1 MKFTEEEFSEKL
13 KKSLTSDGKKP
24 MQMSERTFKKFV
36 GKIYKRIE
44 KYDEESEL
52 DASVEEY
59 LEELE
64 ELEGNYNKDRA
75 DFVKDW
81 KEKHPDKKEPEKKEP
96 EKKEP
101 EKKDPNTDK
110 DTDERITSLLKKV
123 EEMQAEM
130 KEAKTKAAISKK
142 RDELKSTLK
151 KAGIDDSEW
160 IKGYLGKLN
169 ITEDTDVDSEKDD
182 ALKLY
187 NRQNVSPS
195 HETPGYTGGGNG
207 KPDLSY
213 LGIE

>member
-44 KYDEESEL
+44 KYDEEAEL
-52 DASVEEY
+52 DTSVEEY

-96 EKKEP
+96 NE
-101 EKKDPNTDK
+101 DK

-195 HETPGYTGGGNG
+195 HATPGYTGGGNG

-213 LGIE
+213 LGI

>member
-59 LEELE
+59 LEEFE

-75 DFVKDW
+75 DLVKDW

-96 EKKEP
+96 NK
-101 EKKDPNTDK
+101 DK

-195 HETPGYTGGGNG
+195 HATPGYTGGGNG

-213 LGIE
+213 LGI

>member
-13 KKSLTSDGKKP
+13 KKSLTSEGKKP

-44 KYDEESEL
+44 KYDEEAEL

-81 KEKHPDKKEPEKKEP
+81 KEKHPDKKEPV
-96 EKKEP
+96 
-101 EKKDPNTDK
+101 KKDPNNDK
-110 DTDERITSLLKKV
+110 DTDERITSLLEKV

-195 HETPGYTGGGNG
+195 HATPGYTGGGNG

-213 LGIE
+213 LGI

>member
-24 MQMSERTFKKFV
+24 MQMSERTFNKFV
-36 GKIYKRIE
+36 GKIYKRIG

-59 LEELE
+59 LEEFE

-96 EKKEP
+96 NE
-101 EKKDPNTDK
+101 DK

-195 HETPGYTGGGNG
+195 YQTPGYTGGGNG

-213 LGIE
+213 LGI

>member
-13 KKSLTSDGKKP
+13 KKSLTSGGKKP

-59 LEELE
+59 LEEFE

-81 KEKHPDKKEPEKKEP
+81 KEKHPDKKEPNKEP
-96 EKKEP
+96 NK
-101 EKKDPNTDK
+101 DK
-110 DTDERITSLLKKV
+110 DTDERIASLLQKV

-195 HETPGYTGGGNG
+195 HATPGYTGGGNG

-213 LGIE
+213 LGI

>member
-59 LEELE
+59 LEEFE

-81 KEKHPDKKEPEKKEP
+81 KEKHPDKKEPNKEP
-96 EKKEP
+96 NKEP
-101 EKKDPNTDK
+101 KEGK
-110 DTDERITSLLKKV
+110 DTDERITSLLQKV

-195 HETPGYTGGGNG
+195 HATPGYTGGGNG
-207 KPDLSY
+207 KPDLTY
-213 LGIE
+213 LGI

>member
-13 KKSLTSDGKKP
+13 KKSLTSEGKKP
-24 MQMSERTFKKFV
+24 MQMSERTFNKFV

-81 KEKHPDKKEPEKKEP
+81 KEKHPDKKEPNKEP
-96 EKKEP
+96 NKEP
-101 EKKDPNTDK
+101 KEGK

-187 NRQNVSPS
+187 NRQNVSLS

-213 LGIE
+213 LGI

>member
-59 LEELE
+59 LEEFE

-81 KEKHPDKKEPEKKEP
+81 KEKHPDKKEPEKK
-96 EKKEP
+96 
-101 EKKDPNTDK
+101 DPNTDK
-110 DTDERITSLLKKV
+110 DTDERITSLLRKV

-195 HETPGYTGGGNG
+195 HATPGYTGGGNG

-213 LGIE
+213 LGI

>member
-13 KKSLTSDGKKP
+13 KKSLTSEGKKP

-59 LEELE
+59 LEEFE

-81 KEKHPDKKEPEKKEP
+81 KEKHPDKKEPNKEP
-96 EKKEP
+96 NKEP
-101 EKKDPNTDK
+101 SKDK

-151 KAGIDDSEW
+151 KAGIDDTEW

-195 HETPGYTGGGNG
+195 HATPGYTGGGNG

-213 LGIE
+213 LGI

>member
-81 KEKHPDKKEPEKKEP
+81 KEKHPDKKEP

-195 HETPGYTGGGNG
+195 HAAPGYTGGGNG
-207 KPDLSY
+207 KPDLS
-213 LGIE
+213 

>member
-13 KKSLTSDGKKP
+13 KKSLTSEGKKP

-44 KYDEESEL
+44 KYDEEAEL

-59 LEELE
+59 LEEFE

-81 KEKHPDKKEPEKKEP
+81 KEKHPDKKEPEKK
-96 EKKEP
+96 
-101 EKKDPNTDK
+101 DPNNGK

-195 HETPGYTGGGNG
+195 HATPGYTGGGNG

-213 LGIE
+213 LGI

>member
-81 KEKHPDKKEPEKKEP
+81 KEKHPDKKEPEKK
-96 EKKEP
+96 
-101 EKKDPNTDK
+101 DPNTDK
-110 DTDERITSLLKKV
+110 DTDERITSLLQKV

-195 HETPGYTGGGNG
+195 HATPGYTGGGNG

-213 LGIE
+213 LGI

>member
-75 DFVKDW
+75 DFVKEW
-81 KEKHPDKKEPEKKEP
+81 KEKHPDKKEPEN
-96 EKKEP
+96 
-101 EKKDPNTDK
+101 KDPNTDK

-213 LGIE
+213 LGI

>member
-52 DASVEEY
+52 DASVKEY
-59 LEELE
+59 LEEFE

-81 KEKHPDKKEPEKKEP
+81 KEKHPDKKD
-96 EKKEP
+96 P
-101 EKKDPNTDK
+101 EKKDPNK
-110 DTDERITSLLKKV
+110 DTDERISTLL
-123 EEMQAEM
+123 EEIKEMKAEM

-195 HETPGYTGGGNG
+195 HQTPGYTGGGNG

-213 LGIE
+213 LGI

>member
-13 KKSLTSDGKKP
+13 KKSLTSEGKKP

-81 KEKHPDKKEPEKKEP
+81 KEKHPDKKEPNKEP
-96 EKKEP
+96 NKEP
-101 EKKDPNTDK
+101 KEDK
-110 DTDERITSLLKKV
+110 DTDERISTLL
-123 EEMQAEM
+123 EEIKEMKAEM

-195 HETPGYTGGGNG
+195 HATPGYTGGGNG

-213 LGIE
+213 LGI

>member
-59 LEELE
+59 LEEFE

-81 KEKHPDKKEPEKKEP
+81 KEKHPDKKEPNKEP
-96 EKKEP
+96 NKEP
-101 EKKDPNTDK
+101 KEDK

-195 HETPGYTGGGNG
+195 HATPGYTGGGNG

-213 LGIE
+213 LGI

>member
-96 EKKEP
+96 EKK
-101 EKKDPNTDK
+101 DPNKDK
-110 DTDERITSLLKKV
+110 DTDERITSLLQKV

-187 NRQNVSPS
+187 NRQNVAPAQ
-195 HETPGYTGGGNG
+195 EAPG
-207 KPDLSY
+207 
-213 LGIE
+213 

>member
-59 LEELE
+59 LEEFE

-81 KEKHPDKKEPEKKEP
+81 KEKHPDKKEPEKK
-96 EKKEP
+96 
-101 EKKDPNTDK
+101 DPNTDK
-110 DTDERITSLLKKV
+110 DTDERITSLLQKV

-169 ITEDTDVDSEKDD
+169 ITEDTHVDSEKDD

-187 NRQNVSPS
+187 NR
-195 HETPGYTGGGNG
+195 
-207 KPDLSY
+207 
-213 LGIE
+213 

>member
-13 KKSLTSDGKKP
+13 KKSLTSEGKKP

-52 DASVEEY
+52 DTSVEEY

-81 KEKHPDKKEPEKKEP
+81 KEKHPDKKEPEKK
-96 EKKEP
+96 
-101 EKKDPNTDK
+101 DPNE
-110 DTDERITSLLKKV
+110 DTDTHERISTLL
-123 EEMQAEM
+123 EEIKEMKAEM

-195 HETPGYTGGGNG
+195 HQTPGYTGGGNG

-213 LGIE
+213 LGI

>member
-44 KYDEESEL
+44 KYDEEAEL

-59 LEELE
+59 LEEFE

-96 EKKEP
+96 NE
-101 EKKDPNTDK
+101 DK

-195 HETPGYTGGGNG
+195 HATPGYTGGGNG

-213 LGIE
+213 LGI

>member
-24 MQMSERTFKKFV
+24 MQMSERTFNKFV

-59 LEELE
+59 LEEFE

-81 KEKHPDKKEPEKKEP
+81 KEKHPDKKEPEKKDSN
-96 EKKEP
+96 
-101 EKKDPNTDK
+101 KDE

-195 HETPGYTGGGNG
+195 HATPGYTGGGNG

-213 LGIE
+213 LGI

>member
-24 MQMSERTFKKFV
+24 MQMSERTFNKFV

-44 KYDEESEL
+44 KYDEEAEL

-81 KEKHPDKKEPEKKEP
+81 KEKHPDKKEPEKKV
-96 EKKEP
+96 
-101 EKKDPNTDK
+101 PNKDK

-195 HETPGYTGGGNG
+195 HETPSYTGGGNG

-213 LGIE
+213 LGI

>member
-81 KEKHPDKKEPEKKEP
+81 KEKHPDKKEPNKEP
-96 EKKEP
+96 KE
-101 EKKDPNTDK
+101 DK
-110 DTDERITSLLKKV
+110 DTDERISTLL
-123 EEMQAEM
+123 EEIKEMKAEM
-130 KEAKTKAAISKK
+130 EEAKTKAAISKK

-195 HETPGYTGGGNG
+195 HATPGYTGGGNG

-213 LGIE
+213 LGI

>member
-59 LEELE
+59 LEEFE

-81 KEKHPDKKEPEKKEP
+81 KEKHPDKKEPNKE
-96 EKKEP
+96 
-101 EKKDPNTDK
+101 PNTDK
-110 DTDERITSLLKKV
+110 GTDERITSLLKKV

-195 HETPGYTGGGNG
+195 HATPGYTGGGNG

-213 LGIE
+213 LGI

>member
-13 KKSLTSDGKKP
+13 KKSLTSEGKKP

-44 KYDEESEL
+44 KYDEEAEL

-81 KEKHPDKKEPEKKEP
+81 KEKHPDKKEPEN
-96 EKKEP
+96 
-101 EKKDPNTDK
+101 KDPNNDK
-110 DTDERITSLLKKV
+110 NTDERITSLLKKV

-195 HETPGYTGGGNG
+195 HATPGYTGGGNG

-213 LGIE
+213 LGI

>member
-81 KEKHPDKKEPEKKEP
+81 KEKHPDKKEPNKEP
-96 EKKEP
+96 KE
-101 EKKDPNTDK
+101 DK
-110 DTDERITSLLKKV
+110 DTDECISTLL
-123 EEMQAEM
+123 EEIKEMKAEM
-130 KEAKTKAAISKK
+130 EEAKTKAAISKK

-195 HETPGYTGGGNG
+195 HATPGYTGGGNG

-213 LGIE
+213 LGI

>member
-44 KYDEESEL
+44 KYDEEAEL

-81 KEKHPDKKEPEKKEP
+81 KEKHPDKKEPEN
-96 EKKEP
+96 
-101 EKKDPNTDK
+101 KDPNTDK
-110 DTDERITSLLKKV
+110 GTDERITSLLKKV

-187 NRQNVSPS
+187 NRQNISPS

-213 LGIE
+213 LGI

>member
-59 LEELE
+59 LEEFE

-81 KEKHPDKKEPEKKEP
+81 KEKHPDKKEPEKK
-96 EKKEP
+96 
-101 EKKDPNTDK
+101 DPNKDK

-195 HETPGYTGGGNG
+195 HATPGYTGGGNG

-213 LGIE
+213 LGI

>member
-13 KKSLTSDGKKP
+13 KKSLTSEGKKP

-44 KYDEESEL
+44 KYDEEAEL

-59 LEELE
+59 LEEFE

-81 KEKHPDKKEPEKKEP
+81 KEKHPDKKEPNKEP
-96 EKKEP
+96 KE
-101 EKKDPNTDK
+101 DK

-195 HETPGYTGGGNG
+195 HATPGYTGGGNG

-213 LGIE
+213 LGI

>member
-75 DFVKDW
+75 DFVKEW
-81 KEKHPDKKEPEKKEP
+81 KEKHPDKKEPEKK
-96 EKKEP
+96 
-101 EKKDPNTDK
+101 DPNKDE

-195 HETPGYTGGGNG
+195 HATPGYTGGGNG

-213 LGIE
+213 LGI

>member
-75 DFVKDW
+75 DFVKEW
-81 KEKHPDKKEPEKKEP
+81 KEKHPDKKEPEKK
-96 EKKEP
+96 
-101 EKKDPNTDK
+101 DPNKDE
-110 DTDERITSLLKKV
+110 DTDERITSLLQKV

-195 HETPGYTGGGNG
+195 HATPGYTGGGNG

-213 LGIE
+213 LGI

>member
-59 LEELE
+59 LEEFE

-81 KEKHPDKKEPEKKEP
+81 KEKHPDKKEPEKK
-96 EKKEP
+96 
-101 EKKDPNTDK
+101 DPNKDE
-110 DTDERITSLLKKV
+110 DTDERITSLLQKV

-195 HETPGYTGGGNG
+195 HATPGYTGGGNG

-213 LGIE
+213 LGI

>member
-1 MKFTEEEFSEKL
+1 MRKTKQIKRKIMKFTEEEFSEKL

-44 KYDEESEL
+44 KYDEEAEL
-52 DASVEEY
+52 DTSVEEY

-96 EKKEP
+96 NE
-101 EKKDPNTDK
+101 DK

-195 HETPGYTGGGNG
+195 HATPGYTGGGNG

-213 LGIE
+213 LGI

>member
-1 MKFTEEEFSEKL
+1 
-13 KKSLTSDGKKP
+13 

-81 KEKHPDKKEPEKKEP
+81 KEKHPDKKEPERKEP
-96 EKKEP
+96 N
-101 EKKDPNTDK
+101 KDE

-151 KAGIDDSEW
+151 KAGIDDNEW

-195 HETPGYTGGGNG
+195 HETPGYTGNGNG
-207 KPDLSY
+207 KPDLTY
-213 LGIE
+213 LGI

>member
-81 KEKHPDKKEPEKKEP
+81 KEKHPD
-96 EKKEP
+96 KKEP

-195 HETPGYTGGGNG
+195 HATPGYTGGGNG

-213 LGIE
+213 LGI

>member
-13 KKSLTSDGKKP
+13 KKSLTSGGKKP

-44 KYDEESEL
+44 KYDEEAEL

-59 LEELE
+59 LEEFE

-81 KEKHPDKKEPEKKEP
+81 KEKHPDKKEPNKEP
-96 EKKEP
+96 NE
-101 EKKDPNTDK
+101 DK

-195 HETPGYTGGGNG
+195 HATPGYTGGGNG

-213 LGIE
+213 LGI

>member
-13 KKSLTSDGKKP
+13 KKSLTSEGKKP

-44 KYDEESEL
+44 KYDEEAEL

-59 LEELE
+59 LEEFE

-81 KEKHPDKKEPEKKEP
+81 KEKHPDKKEPEKK
-96 EKKEP
+96 
-101 EKKDPNTDK
+101 DPNNDK

-195 HETPGYTGGGNG
+195 HATPGYTGGGNG

-213 LGIE
+213 LGI